1 MPLRRPLSTQHGAPE
16 APAAGVAGAR
26 GAFGGRGPGWAAP
39 GAQTW
44 PCSLQDSPCSG
55 RNSPAGAGLGDHW
68 GRSHWSCYRHPSL
81 VQFNRLSWSL
91 LSCAD
96 HSEFVKA
103 HTFFP
108 SCLILCL
115 FTTNCPFMILHSW
128 VVPSYASPPIAVG
141 IARSFTFYCC
151 PEKKLAAVKFQVNL
165 QFRRNRNLYLVQ

>member
-1 MPLRRPLSTQHGAPE
+1 MTHLTCMCIWGPGCIVWVWGA
-16 APAAGVAGAR
+16 
-26 GAFGGRGPGWAAP
+26 GPGWAAP

-44 PCSLQDSPCSG
+44 PCSPQDSPCSG
-55 RNSPAGAGLGDHW
+55 RNSPAGAGLGGHW

-108 SCLILCL
+108 SCLIYCVFSPQIVLLWSPTAGC
-115 FTTNCPFMILHSW
+115 SQQ
-128 VVPSYASPPIAVG
+128 SSPPIAVG
-141 IARSFTFYCC
+141 IARSLTFYCC